1 MSVTPMRYR
10 ASVRWLAMIW
20 ILHAC
25 VGSAGEPDLLDD
37 RDIPVGS
44 RRELRALRTRLI
56 QYIWGQPEL
65 PRERVPDVVTTNVP
79 SPIRHL
85 RGLARVDRFRTTLAE
100 DLEGL
105 AYHFIPEKP
114 NRQLVVVHHG
124 HACTMDDEPGPAD
137 IGYGLQRTVDRLLME
152 GYGVLGVFMPRMR
165 PGDCTGGHE
174 KLFEKTPVGSP
185 MRYFLEP
192 TLTGLNHLVRE
203 SGRGGHPKYK
213 AYHMT
218 GLSGG
223 GWTTTVYA
231 ALDPRIRC
239 SVPIAGTLP
248 LYLRSGGSV
257 GDLEQFEPGFYGIAG
272 YPTLYVL
279 GSSGKGRSQVQV
291 LVRRDDCCFGE
302 RQHDASRAGVG
313 YGQSLRDYEKR
324 VQGRLHEV
332 GSGQFRVEVDETAP
346 SHMISH
352 WTIEEILLPT
362 LRGRR

>member
-1 MSVTPMRYR
+1 MLVIILCH
-10 ASVRWLAMIW
+10 ASVGLA
-20 ILHAC
+20 A
-25 VGSAGEPDLLDD
+25 EPALLDD
-37 RDIPVGS
+37 RDIAQGS
-44 RRELRALRTRLI
+44 ARDLRALRTRLI
-56 QYIWGQPEL
+56 QHVWGQPKL
-65 PRERVPDVVTTNVP
+65 PSHRLPDTIVTNIP
-79 SPIRHL
+79 SPVQHL
-85 RGLARVDRFRTTLAE
+85 SSLSRVDAYRMTLAE

-105 AYHFIPEKP
+105 AYHFIPKKP
-114 NRQLVVVHHG
+114 NRELVVVHHG
-124 HACTMDDEPGPAD
+124 HACTLDDEAGAAD
-137 IGYGLQRTVDRLLME
+137 VGYGLQRTVDRLLQE

-174 KLFEKTPVGSP
+174 KLFEKKTVGNP

-192 TLTGLNHLVRE
+192 TLAGLNYVSRE
-203 SGRGGHPKYK
+203 SGRGGLPKYK
-213 AYHMT
+213 AFHMT

-239 SVPIAGTLP
+239 SIPVAGTMP

-279 GSSGKGRSQVQV
+279 GALGKDRIQVQV

-302 RQHDASRAGVG
+302 RQHDAVHAGAD
-313 YGQSLRDYEKR
+313 YRQSLRDYEKR

-332 GSGQFRVEVDETAP
+332 GAGQFRVEVDETAP

-352 WTIEEILLPT
+352 WTIEQVLLPA
-362 LRGRR
+362 LQGRR